1 MIQDTIAKNIELKM
15 KFLKQIDSLKIQNQ
29 LDKLKYQIDTQN
41 SIATEVNNFYDS
53 AWLKLIIVITILGI
67 ALPIIIQYFQRK
79 NYKELAENLRNS
91 FDDKL
96 DILKENNELRIDK
109 IVNEYKTNLK
119 ELETKNDMVMFEI
132 DANTY
137 YLKGR
142 SLMLERSFIPAVF
155 SYLKAIL
162 TLKKC
167 NRVDRIIPNLN
178 NLKRALTNVEPDK
191 MDILDRVLQTKL
203 ENNFES
209 LIDEIEKE
217 ISADSTILI
226 KTSELKTIY
235 LNKKTMPNTV

>member
-109 IVNEYKTNLK
+109 IVNEYKTNLN

-137 YLKGR
+137 YLQGR

>member
-109 IVNEYKTNLK
+109 IVNEYNTNLK

-137 YLKGR
+137 YLQGR

>member
-137 YLKGR
+137 YLQGR